1 MLEDFYAQTGICG
14 AVIMVLAA
22 AAVYAAVRGTV
33 TAAVVKKQA
42 RVREGAVERII
53 GAAAEYG
60 EGGRGLMIQA
70 LMQRQLRGVFGS
82 MYFLKLCAAVGP
94 LLGLLGTVM
103 GMVKVFSTLSEKTM
117 PDPALLAG
125 GIWQALLTT
134 VMGLCLAI
142 PALMIHY
149 FLLMQLRSLRTHIT
163 LRVQE
168 QCRAREQAGAATA
181 AGVRAAAGKR
191 EQEMQGQVMQ
201 ERKMQGQEMKELGTE
216 DSRE

>member
-1 MLEDFYAQTGICG
+1 MLEDFYAQTGLCG
-14 AVIMVLAA
+14 MVIMLLAV

-33 TAAVVKKQA
+33 TAVMVKKQA
-42 RVREGAVERII
+42 RLNEGTVESII
-53 GAAAEYG
+53 AAAAEYS
-60 EGGRGLMIQA
+60 EAGRGLMIQA
-70 LMQRQLRGVFGS
+70 LMQRQLRGVFAS

-94 LLGLLGTVM
+94 LLGLLGTVV
-103 GMVKVFSTLSEKTM
+103 GMVRVFSTLSGESM

-149 FLLMQLRSLRTHIT
+149 FLLMQLRSLRTYIT

-168 QCRAREQAGAATA
+168 QCRRRE
-181 AGVRAAAGKR
+181 
-191 EQEMQGQVMQ
+191 
-201 ERKMQGQEMKELGTE
+201 
-216 DSRE
+216 